1 MNIEMLPGLDN
12 VVRFP
17 IEQRLAP
24 SIDVV
29 GEIAPDCRE
38 VARVAESFMLEA
50 PDPELFNQVDAETA
64 LYIAE
69 HIRPLSPAE
78 RGVAL
83 TELLNPLV
91 KRAVE
96 ACRDMDRVSKQSV
109 QAEQRLHRA
118 QVAGSSTLWP
128 LVEAADALANRVAEL
143 LLLAHARCQ
152 EAHGAH
158 RAIGLALRDEPW
170 APHSMAET
178 TAWLV
183 GAELAHRARTA
194 VRVG

>member
-17 IEQRLAP
+17 IEQRLTP
-24 SIDVV
+24 SIDVIV
-29 GEIAPDCRE
+29 EIAPDCRE
-38 VARVAESFMLEA
+38 VFRVAESFMLEA
-50 PDPELFNQVDAETA
+50 PDPVLFDQVDLETA

-78 RGVAL
+78 RKAAL
-83 TELLNPLV
+83 KELLDPVV
-91 KRAVE
+91 KRAVD

-109 QAEQRLHRA
+109 QAEQRLNRA

-128 LVEAADALANRVAEL
+128 LVEAADALANWAAEL
-143 LLLAHARCQ
+143 LLLAHARYQ

-170 APHSMAET
+170 APYNVAEA

-183 GAELAHRARTA
+183 EAELAARARKATRA
-194 VRVG
+194 G

>member
-24 SIDVV
+24 SMDII

-38 VARVAESFMLEA
+38 VARVGESFMLEA
-50 PDPELFNQVDAETA
+50 PDPDLFDQVDLETA

-78 RGVAL
+78 RKVAL
-83 TELLNPLV
+83 KELLDPVV
-91 KRAVE
+91 KRAVD
-96 ACRDMDRVSKQSV
+96 ACRDMDRVSRQSV
-109 QAEQRLHRA
+109 QAEQRLNRA
-118 QVAGSSTLWP
+118 EVAGSSTLWP
-128 LVEAADALANRVAEL
+128 LVEAADALANRAAEL

-158 RAIGLALRDEPW
+158 RAIGLALRDDPW
-170 APHSMAET
+170 VPHSMAET

-183 GAELAHRARTA
+183 DAELAHRARKTA
-194 VRVG
+194 LAG

>member
-17 IEQRLAP
+17 VEQRLAP
-24 SIDVV
+24 CMDVIV
-29 GEIAPDCRE
+29 EIAPDCRE

-50 PDPELFNQVDAETA
+50 SDPELFNQVDAETA

-78 RGVAL
+78 RRVAL
-83 TELLNPLV
+83 NELLDTLV

-109 QAEQRLHRA
+109 QAEQRLNRA
-118 QVAGSSTLWP
+118 QVTGSCTLWP
-128 LVEAADALANRVAEL
+128 LVEAADALANRAAEL

-178 TAWLV
+178 TVWLV
-183 GAELAHRARTA
+183 DAELAHRARKA
-194 VRVG
+194 AHAG